1 MIQISNLT
9 KNFGRNTVLEQINL
23 TVEKGQVYS
32 LLGKNGAGK
41 TTLINL
47 LLDLLK
53 PDSGT
58 VQVFGKESS
67 QLKPV
72 DKLMMGIV
80 GEELALIEEFS
91 GYEYLI
97 FIGKIYQI
105 PTATLKKRI
114 ADLFQYFFEDG
125 KDLRKRISKYST
137 GMKKKLAF
145 CAAILHTPD
154 LLILDEPFSGLDP
167 LVASQMVLFLKK
179 YHNLE
184 RTIFISSHDLSY
196 VEKVSTHIGV
206 LDQTRLVYNATLQEF
221 TNDGTRELDAALLKI
236 LKPNEGELEKIDW
249 L

>member
-1 MIQISNLT
+1 MIQITHLT
-9 KNFGRNTVLEQINL
+9 KNYGRNTVLEHIDL
-23 TVEKGQVYS
+23 HVEKGQVYS

-47 LLDLLK
+47 MIDLLK

-58 VQVFGKESS
+58 VQIMGVESS
-67 QLKPV
+67 RLTPP
-72 DKLMMGIV
+72 DKRRIGLV
-80 GEELALIEEFS
+80 GEDLELIEEIS
-91 GYEYLI
+91 GVEYLT

-105 PTATLKKRI
+105 PSATLKKRI
-114 ADLFQYFFEDG
+114 ADLFQYFFEDE
-125 KDLRKRISKYST
+125 KDLKKSVSKYST

-145 CAAILHTPD
+145 CASVLHTPE

-167 LVASQMVLFLKK
+167 LVANQMVLFIKK
-179 YHNLE
+179 YHNSQ

-206 LDQTRLVYNATLQEF
+206 LDETRLVYNTSLQEF
-221 TNDGTRELDAALLKI
+221 TQNGKNELDAALLKI
-236 LKPNEGELEKIDW
+236 LKPNESELDKIDW

>member
-47 LLDLLK
+47 MLDLLK

-58 VQVFGKESS
+58 VQLLGKESS
-67 QLKPV
+67 QLNPS
-72 DKLMMGIV
+72 DKLKMGIV
-80 GEELALIEEFS
+80 GEDMALIEEFT
-91 GYEYLI
+91 GFEYLT

-105 PTATLKKRI
+105 PTAPLKKRI
-114 ADLFQYFFEDG
+114 ADLFQYFFEDE
-125 KDLRKRISKYST
+125 KDLRKLISKYST

-179 YHNLE
+179 YHNQN

-221 TNDGTRELDAALLKI
+221 TSDGARELDAALLKI
-236 LKPNEGELEKIDW
+236 LKPNENELEKIDW